1 MAQIQP
7 TFNNV
12 LNMTYSL
19 TLAEQVQLVRE
30 VQNNFFSQ
38 VTDEHYTTPQTLK
51 MRLRK
56 SHEQA
61 ISGETLS
68 SEKSHQ
74 MMNEFIHTR
83 ISQNL

>member
-12 LNMTYSL
+12 LNMAYSL

-30 VQNNFFSQ
+30 VQNNLFSQ
-38 VTDEHYTTPQTLK
+38 VTDEHYTTPKTLK

-56 SHEQA
+56 SHEQT

-68 SEKSHQ
+68 SEESHQ
-74 MMNEFIHTR
+74 MMNEFIQSRNSGT
-83 ISQNL
+83 L